1 MRKYRLT
8 AYLLFVVILA
18 IFALG
23 SSITILLTPGI
34 RFATPETAV
43 QSYWDAFNK
52 QNLEKASLSF
62 SEVRLID
69 APLVARGMWRTNIQI
84 DSIQILEKTV
94 LDEHLV
100 HLKYAVFLE
109 GGKGRF
115 TTGDVMSYSDI
126 FGWRIAAPSSAPP
139 K

>member
-1 MRKYRLT
+1 MRKYRLS

-34 RFATPETAV
+34 RFATPEAAV
-43 QSYWDAFNK
+43 QSYWNAFNK
-52 QNLEKASLSF
+52 QNLERASLSF

-69 APLVARGMWRTNIQI
+69 APLVAQGMWRTNIRI

-100 HLKYAVFLE
+100 HLKYAVFLKE
-109 GGKGRF
+109 RKRQF
-115 TTGDVMSYSDI
+115 TTGDVMSYDDT
-126 FGWRIAAPSSAPP
+126 FGWRIAAPSSDPP